1 MYKPFLR
8 TASLLG
14 ALAVAL
20 GAFGAHALKGRVSD
34 IAANTFET
42 GVRYHFYHVLA
53 LIMLGILYKE
63 FRSKWILISG
73 NFFILGIVLF
83 SGSLYALTFTVA
95 AGRTGLN
102 WIGIITPFG
111 GLGFIAGWFCLLL
124 GVIKKPEFRK

>member
-20 GAFGAHALKGRVSD
+20 GAFGAHALKSRVSD

-53 LIMLGILYKE
+53 LTMLGILYKE
-63 FRSKWILISG
+63 FKNKWILISG
-73 NFFILGIVLF
+73 NLFILGIVLF

-95 AGRTGLN
+95 TARTDFN
-102 WIGIITPFG
+102 WIGVITPFG
-111 GLGFIAGWFCLLL
+111 GLSFVAGWFSLLL
-124 GVIKKPEFRK
+124 GVTKKTELRK